1 MSEYS
6 RSSATF
12 KNYAISL
19 GIIVGILLLMY
30 VVVATRSEENIPTVE
45 YGPDAET
52 LRAEADYP
60 VTLPAEDLPEGWI
73 PTSSHLDVNE
83 PMEWSLG
90 FATPQDSHVMLTQS
104 DDDPQRVIADRVKDA
119 DPVGTVNA
127 GDREWEHFD
136 NEDDWRALVSQEDEA
151 TLIVSGSADLD
162 ELAYMAE
169 GLRTMPEGEDTEAGD
184 GAGGAESA
192 EGSGADDTADEEPD
206 PEPSEA

>member
-30 VVVATRSEENIPTVE
+30 VVVTTRSEERIPTVE

-60 VTLPAEDLPEGWI
+60 VTLPTEDLPEGWT
-73 PTSSHLDVNE
+73 PTSSHLDINE

-104 DDDPQRVIADRVKDA
+104 DDDPGLVIADRVQDA

-127 GDREWEHFD
+127 GGREWEHFD
-136 NEDDWRALVSQEDEA
+136 NDDDWRALVLEEDDV
-151 TLIVSGSADLD
+151 TLIVSGPADLD

-169 GLRTMPEGEDTEAGD
+169 GLHTMPEEAEEEE
-184 GAGGAESA
+184 AEGAEGA
-192 EGSGADDTADEEPD
+192 EATEGTAGSEADDEGPGPD
-206 PEPSEA
+206 T

>member
-30 VVVATRSEENIPTVE
+30 VVVATRSEEHIPTVE
-45 YGPDAET
+45 YRPDAET
-52 LRAEADYP
+52 LRSEADYP
-60 VTLPAEDLPEGWI
+60 VTLPAEDLPEGWT
-73 PTSSHLDVNE
+73 PTSSHLDINE

-104 DDDPQRVIADRVKDA
+104 DGDPQAVIADRVQDA
-119 DPVGTVNA
+119 DPVGTVDS

-136 NEDDWRALVSQEDEA
+136 NNDDWRALVSQEDDA
-151 TLIVSGSADLD
+151 TLIVSGPADID

-169 GLRTMPEGEDTEAGD
+169 GLRTMPEDEDAEAT
-184 GAGGAESA
+184 
-192 EGSGADDTADEEPD
+192 EGSEGSDS
-206 PEPSEA
+206 EPSDT

>member
-19 GIIVGILLLMY
+19 GIIVGILLVMY
-30 VVVATRSEENIPTVE
+30 VVVATRSEEHIPTVE

-52 LRAEADYP
+52 LQAEADYP
-60 VTLPAEDLPEGWI
+60 VTLPAEDLPEGWT
-73 PTSSHLDVNE
+73 PTSSHLDIGGPV
-83 PMEWSLG
+83 EWGLG
-90 FATPQDSHVMLTQS
+90 FATPKDSHVMITQS
-104 DDDPQRVIADRVKDA
+104 DGDPEAVIADRVEDA

-136 NEDDWRALVSQEDEA
+136 NDDDWRALVSQEDDV
-151 TLIVSGSADLD
+151 TLIVSGPADLD

-169 GLRTMPEGEDTEAGD
+169 GLRTMPEDEDTEATEGD
-184 GAGGAESA
+184 QGAGST
-192 EGSGADDTADEEPD
+192 EGSDSGGTADEGSD
-206 PEPSEA
+206 SDA

>member
-30 VVVATRSEENIPTVE
+30 VVVATRSEERIPTVE

-52 LRAEADYP
+52 LRAEADYQ
-60 VTLPAEDLPEGWI
+60 VTLPSEDLPEGWT
-73 PTSSHLDVNE
+73 PTSSHLDINE
-83 PMEWSLG
+83 PVEWSLG
-90 FATPQDSHVMLTQS
+90 FATPQDSHVMITQS
-104 DDDPQRVIADRVKDA
+104 DDDPGRVIADRVEDA
-119 DPVGTVNA
+119 DPVGVVNA

-136 NEDDWRALVSQEDEA
+136 NDDDWRALVWQEDDV
-151 TLIVSGSADLD
+151 TLIVSGPADLD

-169 GLRTMPEGEDTEAGD
+169 GLRPMPEDGDAGATEGSE
-184 GAGGAESA
+184 GAGNTEGADTGD
-192 EGSGADDTADEEPD
+192 EGSGSEPADA
-206 PEPSEA
+206 

>member
-30 VVVATRSEENIPTVE
+30 VVVATRSEERIPTVE

-60 VTLPAEDLPEGWI
+60 VTLPAEDLPEGWT
-73 PTSSHLDVNE
+73 PTSSHLDISE

-104 DDDPQRVIADRVKDA
+104 DDDPGSVTADRVQDA
-119 DPVGTVNA
+119 EPVGTVNA

-136 NEDDWRALVSQEDEA
+136 NDDDWRSLVWQEDDV
-151 TLIVSGSADLD
+151 TLIVSGPAELD

-169 GLRTMPEGEDTEAGD
+169 GLRTMPEDEDAEATEGTED
-184 GAGGAESA
+184 AESP
-192 EGSGADDTADEEPD
+192 EGSDTGDTDDEDSGP
-206 PEPSEA
+206 